1 MAETLVLDATKR
13 TESGK
18 SVARQLR
25 RDGVIPAVL
34 YGHGRDPEPLSI
46 LKVDFEK
53 ALASVSGMSIIK
65 IKIGSKT
72 SRALIQEIQRHP
84 TRAQILHIDFLEV
97 HKGEKLTVKPPIR
110 LVGSPEGVRNQGG
123 ILDQIMR
130 ELEIKVLP
138 KDLPD
143 HIEVDVTELTVGD
156 SIHVSDVEVPDAEI
170 LADADATICTVVAPR
185 VEAEPEAEAL
195 LEDEEEAG
203 EPELIRKAKDE
214 EGGEAEDAGS
224 QSEG

>member
-34 YGHGRDPEPLSI
+34 YGYGRDPEPLSI